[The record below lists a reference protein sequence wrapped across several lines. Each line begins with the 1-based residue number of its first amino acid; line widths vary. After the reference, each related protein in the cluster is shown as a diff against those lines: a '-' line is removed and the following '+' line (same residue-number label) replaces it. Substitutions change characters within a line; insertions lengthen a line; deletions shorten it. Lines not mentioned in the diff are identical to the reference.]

1 MTKIRKIQVTTGVFW
16 VEVPEVNV
24 YILCGCPADTV
35 KHLMKRGLIVTTE
48 KDGVAFE
55 TGPNVILLSDVL
67 VQNGSFS
74 NLAEFPVLQMLYRQG
89 MILPGHPNNTG
100 EKPMIIGS
108 EAQVKSQME
117 YIYRGNYGLISEKEM
132 LESGISSETAHELM
146 RLKLKF
152 AFGKI
157 RRTEELL
164 DNKVVGQEKVEIKN
178 NVFIKRVRINVF
190 EINYGD
196 EHITIDL
203 NISANSTYD
212 PPYPLGYYNIKR
224 EYFGIIHSGE
234 GDGWDINRPTMS
246 SILMFQGRVYL
257 IDAGPNMLFILNTLG
272 IGVNE
277 IEGIF
282 HTHSHD
288 DHFCG
293 IPSLMRTDQ
302 KIKYYATPLVRDS
315 VIKKLTA
322 LLDIDEEQFYAYF
335 DVVDLEFNIWNN
347 VNGMEVRPVLSP
359 HPVETNIFTFRS
371 ICEEGYYSYSHYADI
386 VALDVLKGMITGD
399 KDKIGV
405 SQDFYDNI
413 KKEYLTTVNIKKLDV
428 GGGMIHGKAEDFK
441 KDMSDKLILSHTANE
456 LTNSQKSIGSGAPFG
471 MTDILIPANQDYSF
485 RSAYQFLRSYFP
497 TAPFDQIYI
506 LLNNQVLTFNPQSI
520 LIKNSVVN
528 KELFLIISGN
538 VEMIHADNHTLSILS
553 AGALIGEMSGLIG
566 APSNE
571 TYRAAS
577 FVMALRL
584 PASLYLAFVKQNGL
598 YEDIEQLQEKREFLQ
613 KTWLF
618 GEAIS
623 YPIQNKLANEM
634 IYHSYVAG
642 KDIPNNDVPGIY
654 MIKSGKVQRY
664 LDDNIFETLG
674 EGKFFGEQSILFNIS
689 DILNTRTTEY
699 TELYFI
705 HADLLSDIPVI
716 RIKLTETY
724 EKRKELILHPEFSK
738 VPIFSWRNDYS
749 VQVEEMDKQHK
760 DMFQAANDLYETFQD
775 DPNKDALLDSLDFLI
790 RYTEVHFREEEE
802 LMQSKNFPDLEA
814 HKKKHTYLIDQIK
827 LYQTR
832 YCTEELKVGN
842 ELMDFLKDWI
852 VNHIL
857 REDRQYGQWIAKTLT
872 NGQQ

>member
-1 MTKIRKIQVTTGVFW
+1 MIKIRKIQVTTGVFW
-16 VEVPEVNV
+16 IEIPEVKIH
-24 YILCGCPADTV
+24 ILCGCPADAV

-67 VQNGSFS
+67 VQNGSFA

-117 YIYRGNYGLISEKEM
+117 YIYRGNYGLISEEEM
-132 LESGISSETAHELM
+132 VESGISPEQAHDLM

-152 AFGKI
+152 AFGTI

-164 DNKVVGQEKVEIKN
+164 DCKVVGKESVEIRD
-178 NVFIKRVRINVF
+178 NVFIKRVRVNVF
-190 EINYGD
+190 EIEYED
-196 EHITIDL
+196 EHVTIDL
-203 NISANSTYD
+203 NISPNSKYQSA
-212 PPYPLGYYNIKR
+212 YPLGYYNIKR

-293 IPSLMRTDQ
+293 IPTLMRTDQ

-335 DVVDLEFNIWNN
+335 DVVDLEFDVWNN
-347 VNGMEVRPVLSP
+347 VNGLEVRPVFSP
-359 HPVETNIFTFRS
+359 HPVETNIFTFRAL
-371 ICEEGYYSYSHYADI
+371 CEEGYYSYSHYADI
-386 VALDVLKGMITGD
+386 VALDLLRGMITDD
-399 KDKIGV
+399 KEKIGI
-405 SQDFYDNI
+405 SQEFYDNV

-428 GGGMIHGKAEDFK
+428 GGGMIHGNAEDFK
-441 KDMSDKLILSHTANE
+441 KDMSEKLILSHTANE
-456 LTNSQKSIGSGAPFG
+456 LTNSQKAIGSGAPFG

-497 TAPFDQIYI
+497 AAPFDQIYI
-506 LLNNQVLTFNPQSI
+506 LLNNQVLTYNPQSI
-520 LIKNSVVN
+520 LIKNGIVN

-538 VEMIHADNHTLSILS
+538 VEMIHSDDHTLSILS

-584 PASLYLAFVKQNGL
+584 PANLYLSFVKQNGL
-598 YEDIEQLQEKREFLQ
+598 YEGIEQLQEKREFLQ

-623 YPIQNKLANEM
+623 YPFQNNLANEM
-634 IYHSYVAG
+634 LYYAFEAG
-642 KDIPNNDVPGIY
+642 QEIPKKDVPGLF

-674 EGKFFGEQSILFNIS
+674 EGKFFGEQSILFNIT
-689 DILNTRTTEY
+689 DILNAKTLET

-705 HADLLSDIPVI
+705 HAKLLSDIPVI
-716 RIKLTETY
+716 RIKLTEAY

-738 VPIFSWRNDYS
+738 VPVFLWRNDYS
-749 VQVEEMDKQHK
+749 VQVEEMDTQHQE
-760 DMFQAANDLYETFQD
+760 MFQAANDLYEIFQN
-775 DPNKDALLDSLDFLI
+775 DPNKDSLNDALDFLI
-790 RYTEVHFREEEE
+790 RYTEVHFREEEK
-802 LMQSKNFPDLEA
+802 LMKLKKFPELEA
-814 HKKKHTYLIDQIK
+814 HQKKHAYLIEQIK

-832 YCTEELKVGN
+832 FCTGEMKSGN
-842 ELMDFLKDWI
+842 ELIDFLKDWI

-857 REDRQYGQWIAKTLT
+857 REDRQYGQWIAK
-872 NGQQ
+872 N

>member
-1 MTKIRKIQVTTGVFW
+1 MSQIRKIQVTTGVYW
-16 VEVPEVNV
+16 IEIPEVKV
-24 YILCGCPADTV
+24 YILCGCPADAV

-48 KDGVAFE
+48 KDGVSFE
-55 TGPNVILLSDVL
+55 TGPNIILLSDVL

-74 NLAEFPVLQMLYRQG
+74 NLSEFPVLQMLYRQG

-117 YIYRGNYGLISEKEM
+117 YIYRGNYGLTSAEEM
-132 LESGISSETAHELM
+132 IEAGASPEAAHDMM

-152 AFGKI
+152 AFGTI
-157 RRTEELL
+157 RPTEELL
-164 DNKVVGQEKVEIKN
+164 ASKIVGNEPTEIKN
-178 NVFIKRVRINVF
+178 NVFIKRIRVNVF
-190 EINYGD
+190 EIEYND
-196 EHITIDL
+196 EHVTIDL
-203 NISANSTYD
+203 NISAHATYESA
-212 PPYPLGYYNIKR
+212 YPLGYYNIKR

-293 IPSLMRTDQ
+293 IPTLMRTDQ

-322 LLDIDEEQFYAYF
+322 LLGIDENQFYAYF
-335 DVVDLEFNIWNN
+335 DVVDLEFDVWNN
-347 VNGMEVRPVLSP
+347 VNGLDVRPVFSP
-359 HPVETNIFTFRS
+359 HPVETNIFTFRAM
-371 ICEEGYYSYSHYADI
+371 CEEGYLSYSHFADI
-386 VALDVLKGMITGD
+386 VALDLLEGMITED
-399 KDKIGV
+399 KNKIGI
-405 SQDFYDNI
+405 SRDFFDNV
-413 KKEYLTTVNIKKLDV
+413 KKEYLSTVNIKKLDV
-428 GGGMIHGKAEDFK
+428 GGGMIHGKADDFK
-441 KDMSDKLILSHTANE
+441 KDMSEKLILSHTAHE
-456 LTNSQKSIGSGAPFG
+456 LTNSQKAIGSGAPFG
-471 MTDILIPANQDYSF
+471 MTDILIPSNQDYSF

-497 TAPFDQIYI
+497 GAPFHQIYI

-520 LIKNSVVN
+520 LIKNGVVN

-538 VEMIHADNHTLSILS
+538 VEMIHADAQTMSILS

-571 TYRAAS
+571 TFRAAS

-584 PASLYLAFVKQNGL
+584 PSNLYLNFVKQNGL
-598 YEDIEQLQEKREFLQ
+598 YSDIEQLQEKREFLQ

-634 IYHSYVAG
+634 VYQSYAAG
-642 KDIPNNDVPGIY
+642 EDIPKSKISGLSV
-654 MIKSGKVQRY
+654 IKSGKVQRY
-664 LDDNIFETLG
+664 LEDNIFETLG
-674 EGKFFGEQSILFNIS
+674 EGKFFGEESILFNIP
-689 DILNTRTTEY
+689 DILNSKTIEETEI
-699 TELYFI
+699 YFI
-705 HADLLSDIPVI
+705 HADLLADLPVI

-724 EKRKELILHPEFSK
+724 EKRKELILHPEYSK
-738 VPIFSWRNDYS
+738 IPVFSWRHDYS
-749 VQVEEMDKQHK
+749 VNVEEMDNQHK
-760 DMFQAANDLYETFQD
+760 EMFNAANELYEASQGD
-775 DPNKDALLDSLDFLI
+775 SGKEVLLDALDFLI
-790 RYTEVHFREEEE
+790 RYTEVHFHEEEK
-802 LMQSKNFPDLEA
+802 LMRSKNFPDLES
-814 HKKKHTYLIDQIK
+814 HQKKHAYLIKQIK
-827 LYQTR
+827 SFQTK
-832 YCTEELKVGN
+832 YCSDEIKIGSELI
-842 ELMDFLKDWI
+842 DFLKDWI

-857 REDRQYGQWIAKTLT
+857 REDRQYGQWLT
-872 NGQQ
+872 KS